1 VRSPPRV
8 TPAFTLAEML
18 VAISVLA
25 VLVLLITQLLN
36 NAAALTTSG
45 NKRMDADSQA
55 RPLFERMALDFAQVI
70 KRSDVSYYV
79 KTAATPMT
87 GNDLVGFYSAVQ
99 GYYPT
104 TPSPISVVAYRVNSD
119 SFNSV
124 AYNCLERMGKGLDW
138 NGASATNTPVVFR
151 PLTLHGAW
159 PSVASSSAYDD
170 TDPAKRTYEI
180 IGPQVFRFEYY
191 YLEKATGNL
200 VAYPAAWSSLSA
212 VAIKDAAALVVA
224 IAVIDPKSKV
234 LLSNSQIATL
244 VESLPDYVSGSR
256 PGELL
261 AQWQSV
267 LDNTTNMPRPA
278 VSGIR
283 LYERCF
289 YISDQ

>member
-1 VRSPPRV
+1 VRSTPRGNF
-8 TPAFTLAEML
+8 AFTLAEIL

-25 VLVLLITQLLN
+25 LLVLLLSQLINSTASIATL
-36 NAAALTTSG
+36 G

-55 RPLFERMALDFAQVI
+55 RPLLDRMALDFAQIV
-70 KRSDVSYYV
+70 KRSDVSYYL
-79 KTAATPMT
+79 KTAGTPMT

-119 SFNSV
+119 ASSSV

-138 NGASATNTPVVFR
+138 NGASTTSMPVVFL
-151 PLTLHGAW
+151 PLTIHGTW

-170 TDPAKRTYEI
+170 TDPAKINYEL
-180 IGPQVFRFEYY
+180 IGPQIFRFEYY
-191 YLEKATGNL
+191 YLEKTTGNL
-200 VAYPAAWSSLSA
+200 VAYPAAWTSLPF
-212 VAIKDAAALVVA
+212 VAIKDAAAIVVA

-244 VESLPDYVSGSR
+244 VESLPDYASGWG

-261 AQWQSV
+261 AQWQSA
-267 LDNTTNMPRPA
+267 LDGITNMPRPA
-278 VSGIR
+278 ISGIR

>member
-1 VRSPPRV
+1 
-8 TPAFTLAEML
+8 ML
-18 VAISVLA
+18 VAIGVLA
-25 VLVLLITQLLN
+25 LLVLLLSQLIN
-36 NAAALTTSG
+36 SAASIATLG

-55 RPLFERMALDFAQVI
+55 RPLLERMALDFAQIV
-70 KRSDVSYYV
+70 KRSDVSYYL
-79 KTAATPMT
+79 KTAGTPMT

-119 SFNSV
+119 ASSSV

-138 NGASATNTPVVFR
+138 NGASTTSMPVVFL
-151 PLTLHGAW
+151 PLTIHGTW

-170 TDPAKRTYEI
+170 IDPAKKTYEI

-191 YLEKATGNL
+191 YLEKTTGNL
-200 VAYPAAWSSLSA
+200 VAYPAAWTSLPV
-212 VAIKDAAALVVA
+212 VAIKDAAAIVVA
-224 IAVIDPKSKV
+224 IAAIDPKSKG

-244 VESLPDYVSGSR
+244 VESLPDYASGWG

-261 AQWQSV
+261 AQWQSA
-267 LDNTTNMPRPA
+267 LDGITNMPRPA
-278 VSGIR
+278 ISGIR

>member
-1 VRSPPRV
+1 
-8 TPAFTLAEML
+8 ML
-18 VAISVLA
+18 VAISVLSL
-25 VLVLLITQLLN
+25 LVLLTTQLFN
-36 NAAALTTSG
+36 NAAALTTAGS
-45 NKRMDADSQA
+45 KRMDADSQA
-55 RPLFERMALDFAQVI
+55 RPLFERMALDFAQLI

-79 KTAATPMT
+79 KTAATPMA
-87 GNDLVGFYSAVQ
+87 GNDLIGFYSAVQ

-119 SFNSV
+119 ASNLA

-138 NGASATNTPVVFR
+138 NGASATNLPVVFR
-151 PLTLHGAW
+151 PFTLHGAW

-170 TDPAKRTYEI
+170 TDPAKRTYEVV
-180 IGPQVFRFEYY
+180 GPQVFRFEYY
-191 YLEKATGNL
+191 FLEKATGNL
-200 VAYPAAWSSLSA
+200 VAYPAAWTSLPAVEIRDVAAIA
-212 VAIKDAAALVVA
+212 VAV
-224 IAVIDPKSKV
+224 AVIDPKSKV

-244 VESLPDYVSGSR
+244 VAGLPDYAPGLR

-261 AQWQSV
+261 AQWQSA
-267 LDNTTNMPRPA
+267 LDNITNMPRPA

>member
-1 VRSPPRV
+1 
-8 TPAFTLAEML
+8 ML

-25 VLVLLITQLLN
+25 LLVLLITQLLN
-36 NAAALTTSG
+36 NATAVTTAG
-45 NKRMDADSQA
+45 NKRIDADSQA

-70 KRSDVSYYV
+70 KRSDVSYYL

-119 SFNSV
+119 SSNSV

-138 NGASATNTPVVFR
+138 NGASSTNIPVVFR
-151 PLTLHGAW
+151 PLTLHGTW

-191 YLEKATGNL
+191 YVEKTTGNL
-200 VAYPAAWSSLSA
+200 VAYPAAWTSLSA
-212 VAIKDAAALVVA
+212 VAIKDAAAIVVA

-234 LLSNSQIATL
+234 LLSNSQVAAL
-244 VESLPDYVSGSR
+244 VESLPDYASGLR
-256 PGELL
+256 PGDLL
-261 AQWQSV
+261 ALWQSA
-267 LDNTTNMPRPA
+267 LDNITNLPRPA

>member
-1 VRSPPRV
+1 
-8 TPAFTLAEML
+8 ML

-25 VLVLLITQLLN
+25 LLVLLTTQLLN
-36 NAAALTTSG
+36 NAAALTTAG

-87 GNDLVGFYSAVQ
+87 GNDLMGFYSAVQ

-119 SFNSV
+119 SSNSA
-124 AYNCLERMGKGLDW
+124 AYHCLERMGKGLDW
-138 NGASATNTPVVFR
+138 NGASATNIPFVFR
-151 PLTLHGAW
+151 PFTLHGTW

-200 VAYPAAWSSLSA
+200 VANPAAWTSLSD
-212 VAIKDAAALVVA
+212 VAIKDAAAIVVA
-224 IAVIDPKSKV
+224 IAVIDPKSKI
-234 LLSNSQIATL
+234 LLSNAQVATL
-244 VESLPDYVSGSR
+244 VENLSDYAPGLR

-267 LDNTTNMPRPA
+267 LDNLTNMPRPA
-278 VSGIR
+278 ISSIR

>member
-1 VRSPPRV
+1 MHSTQRG

-18 VAISVLA
+18 VAISVLTL
-25 VLVLLITQLLN
+25 LVLLLTQLIN
-36 NAAALTTSG
+36 DAAFVTALG

-55 RPLFERMALDFAQVI
+55 RPLFERMALDFGQIVR
-70 KRSDVSYYV
+70 RSDVSYYL
-79 KTAATPMT
+79 KTAGTPMT

-99 GYYPT
+99 GFYPT

-119 SFNSV
+119 SFGSV

-138 NGASATNTPVVFR
+138 NGASTVSMPVVFL
-151 PLTLHGAW
+151 PLTLHGTW

-180 IGPQVFRFEYY
+180 IGPEIFRFEYY
-191 YLEKATGNL
+191 YVETITGSL
-200 VAYPAAWSSLSA
+200 VAYPAAWTSLSA
-212 VAIKDAAALVVA
+212 VAIKDAAAIVVG
-224 IAVIDPKSKV
+224 IAVIDPKSKA
-234 LLSNSQIATL
+234 LLSNSQIVTL
-244 VESLPDYVSGSR
+244 IESLPDYASGWG

-261 AQWQSV
+261 AQWQST
-267 LDNTTNMPRPA
+267 LDGITNMPRPA
-278 VSGIR
+278 ISGIR